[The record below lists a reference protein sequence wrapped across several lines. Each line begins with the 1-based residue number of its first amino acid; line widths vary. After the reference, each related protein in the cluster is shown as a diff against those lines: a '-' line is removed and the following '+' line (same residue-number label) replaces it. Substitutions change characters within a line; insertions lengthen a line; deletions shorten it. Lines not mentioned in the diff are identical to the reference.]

1 MKHEAFSVDAFREGK
16 GPGVLGRMLDILEQE
31 QGAAVAATSV
41 GPRAA
46 ILEGNP
52 AYGRFADAMSGQGS
66 PRLFDRDFLA
76 PTEVK
81 WAPDVKGIPVLVEIV
96 KQDLRPYLEEIH
108 AGTSEVSGVFGDA
121 FSHSFLDMWNSEFLL
136 Q

>member
-41 GPRAA
+41 GARAT
-46 ILEGNP
+46 ILDGNP
-52 AYGRFADAMSGQGS
+52 SHGRLADAMSGRGT

-81 WAPDVKGIPVLVEIV
+81 WATDVKGIPMLEEVVR
-96 KQDLRPYLEEIH
+96 QDLRPYLEEIH

-121 FSHSFLDMWNSEFLL
+121 FSQSFVDMWNSKSF
-136 Q
+136 